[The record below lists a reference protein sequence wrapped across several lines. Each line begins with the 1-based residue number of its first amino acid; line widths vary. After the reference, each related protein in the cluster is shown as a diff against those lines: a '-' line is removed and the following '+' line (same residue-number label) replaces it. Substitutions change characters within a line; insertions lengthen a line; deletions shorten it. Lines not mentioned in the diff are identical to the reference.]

1 MDIKSIRSDFP
12 LLQECIYLDSAATS
26 LSPTPV
32 LDAMLEFEH
41 HYRANVGRGIHRLS
55 QIASQKY
62 WDAHR
67 RVSCFIGG
75 GDGVLAFTK
84 NTTEAIQAVATG
96 IPFSKGD
103 TVVSSLLEHH
113 SNLLPWM
120 RLKEQ
125 AGITLTLVP
134 PTPDGNLDPDRV
146 IEAVREG
153 AKLVS
158 LTWVSNVT
166 GAVTPVREISQACR
180 EHGALFLLDGAQAV
194 PHLAVDLASTG
205 CDFFCF
211 SGHKMLGPTG
221 TGVLWMKEPLSE
233 PLLVGGGAVETVTS
247 EGYVLA
253 GGYERYEAGTPNVSG
268 FIGLGR
274 AVEYIESIG
283 VRSIMEH
290 EAALTGQLLDGLR
303 DIPAVQVLG
312 ADLADRTGVVS
323 FNVGALK
330 PHDVAF
336 FLSDEADIMVRSGH
350 HCCGPLMNYLGLP
363 GGTVRASIGC
373 YNSSEDVD
381 AFLDTVNRISK
392 VS

>member
-1 MDIKSIRSDFP
+1 MDIERIRSDFP

-26 LSPTPV
+26 LSPQPV

-55 QIASQKY
+55 QVASQKY

-67 RVSCFIGG
+67 RVSRFIGG
-75 GDGVLAFTK
+75 RDGVLAFTK
-84 NTTEAIQAVATG
+84 NTTEAIQSVVAG
-96 IPFSKGD
+96 IPLSKGD
-103 TVVSSLLEHH
+103 HVVSSILEHH

-125 AGITLTLVP
+125 KGINLSLVP
-134 PTPDGNLDPDRV
+134 PTPDGALDPDVV
-146 IEAVREG
+146 IDAIHEG
-153 AKLVS
+153 TKLVT
-158 LTWVSNVT
+158 LTYVSNVT
-166 GAVTPVREISQACR
+166 GAVTPVREISKACR
-180 EHGALFLLDGAQAV
+180 EQGALFLLDGAQAV
-194 PHLAVDLASTG
+194 PHLAVDMASTG

-221 TGVLWMKEPLSE
+221 TGILWMREPLSE

-247 EGYVLA
+247 EGYVLSN
-253 GGYERYEAGTPNVSG
+253 GYERYEAGTPNVSG
-268 FIGLGR
+268 CIGLGR

-283 VRSIMEH
+283 IESVMEH
-290 EAALTGQLLDGLR
+290 EAALTRQLLDGLL
-303 DIPAVQVLG
+303 DIPAARVLG
-312 ADLADRTGVVS
+312 GDLDHRTGVVS
-323 FNVGALK
+323 FNVGTVK
-330 PHDVAF
+330 PHDVAYL
-336 FLSDEADIMVRSGH
+336 LSEEADIMVRSGH

-363 GGTVRASIGC
+363 DGTVRASIGC

-381 AFLDTVNRISK
+381 TLLETLNRISK

>member
-1 MDIKSIRSDFP
+1 MDIERIRADFP

-55 QIASQKY
+55 QVASQKY

-67 RVSCFIGG
+67 RVSRFIGG

-84 NTTEAIQAVATG
+84 NTTEAIHAVVAG

-103 TVVSSLLEHH
+103 HVVSSLLEHH

-125 AGITLTLVP
+125 RGIALSLVP
-134 PTPDGNLDPDRV
+134 PTPDGGLDPDAV
-146 IEAVREG
+146 IDAIQEG
-153 AKLVS
+153 TRLIA
-158 LTWVSNVT
+158 LTYVSNVT
-166 GAVTPVREISQACR
+166 GAVTPVREISKACS
-180 EHGALFLLDGAQAV
+180 EQGVLFLIDGAQAV
-194 PHLAVDLASTG
+194 PHIAVDIASTG

-221 TGVLWMKEPLSE
+221 TGGLWMREPLPD

-247 EGYVLA
+247 DGYVLA
-253 GGYERYEAGTPNVSG
+253 QGYERYEAGTPNVSG
-268 FIGLGR
+268 CIALAR
-274 AVEYIESIG
+274 AVDYIESIG
-283 VRSIMEH
+283 MSALMKH
-290 EAALTGQLLDGLR
+290 EAALTRQLLDGLQE
-303 DIPAVQVLG
+303 IPDVGVLG
-312 ADLADRTGVVS
+312 AGLINRTGVVS
-323 FNVGALK
+323 FNVGTVK

-336 FLSDEADIMVRSGH
+336 LLSEEANVMVRSGH
-350 HCCGPLMNYLGLP
+350 HCCGPLMNYFGLSE
-363 GGTVRASIGC
+363 GTVRASIGC
-373 YNSSEDVD
+373 YNSAEDI
-381 AFLDTVNRISK
+381 DTLIQTVKRISK